1 MEQSPSG
8 NQLSHYLSG
17 PLGSRAAQELSELF
31 TVPEHRQQ
39 IIALLA
45 ELQETSRKLF
55 EVAVNAIPELIRR
68 CEPGIIIPWLDLTV
82 CLAASSGATTLK
94 YLRESP
100 LILGVLENERTRSA
114 VLAASLEIADGNSA
128 YAPNCAFEFFR
139 KTPELLL
146 VIPQSDL
153 LAWGELGLELAEW
166 DFVLAVEF
174 FKESPRIAEALSLTL
189 VRNWIQLSLKLVTEN
204 SLGKPDYVGTLEFF
218 RSSPGLL
225 KDVADP
231 DVRRQVVDLASLLAD
246 QSPEHALSFLAE
258 APHIV
263 GELPNREWQMRVLQY
278 GCLVAA
284 KDSATTL
291 AYFRRCPDVFRLM
304 TKAEEMHEAFHAW
317 FQGGM
322 EVLAY
327 SIEGARAF
335 FSLDTDKALRSI
347 TQAMNGVALRQVI
360 RSLQM
365 FARMIA
371 GDDIAL
377 QASRDE
383 GRDSA
388 APRQHDESSHGNSS
402 RAARQQIR
410 LSHDKKTLSLPSLV
424 NRYPTRD
431 ENYRWYAVATAH
443 AMGRL
448 AFGTY
453 RVNLESLQDLVE
465 AVRLRYADPG
475 HAPPPTPTHSV
486 DDIFQCY
493 PQTGVIHDIWRMLED
508 ARVQY
513 LLKHEYPGFGD
524 DFARLAG
531 ETVTTRS
538 VLHGMTAR
546 EMVIDALWLLC
557 AGDERA
563 QQWPEA
569 LLSVIREV
577 WEIAQGVFRQNAT
590 AEDAI
595 RLADRIYQVLDRR
608 IGVFRVTEPI
618 DIERESQETADLGPG
633 PRAAEEIVD
642 EYRPITN
649 WSYRGTIDP
658 RMVGRSVE
666 AGETATAIELPM
678 ASDVSER
685 GARRQGHPHR
695 AGEQGR
701 DQTDSPQADDS
712 LAASKIDQWLHV
724 GHAGSA
730 HASSKV
736 ARTFFYDEWDGSL
749 QDYRTSWCR
758 VVERVGEEGTQD
770 FAHATLEKH
779 GPMVRLLRRYFETI
793 RPMAFR
799 KLYQQEDGEEID
811 VDAIIKRV
819 TDRRGGADSSERV
832 YIRRDTRERHVAS
845 AFLFDMS
852 GSTGRHVQ
860 GGAQRVIDIER
871 EGMVLLAEALE
882 AIGDQYALYGF
893 SGQGRRSVE
902 FIVLK
907 EFSDGPGYRLQQ
919 RIEAVRPLNQNRDG
933 AAIRH
938 AAHKLVQCA
947 ARHRLLILIS
957 DGRPL
962 DDGYADEYALED
974 TKMALREARQVGI
987 LPFCLTVDRE
997 ASAYLRRMYGDVLY
1011 TILDD
1016 IARLPERLPKLYRQ
1030 LTKS

>member
-1 MEQSPSG
+1 MEPSSSG
-8 NQLSHYLSG
+8 DRLIHYLSG
-17 PLGSRAAQELSELF
+17 PLDSRAAQELSELF

-55 EVAVNAIPELIRR
+55 EEAINAMPELIRR
-68 CEPGIIIPWLDLTV
+68 CGPGIIVPWLDLTV

-100 LILGVLENERTRSA
+100 LILGVLDNAETRA
-114 VLAASLEIADGNSA
+114 TVLTASLEIADGHSA
-128 YAPNCAFEFFR
+128 YAANCAFEFFR
-139 KTPELLL
+139 KAPELLL

-225 KDVADP
+225 RDVADP
-231 DVRRQVVDLASLLAD
+231 DVRRQVVELASLLAD

-263 GELPNREWQMRVLQY
+263 GELPNREWQMRVLQF
-278 GCLVAA
+278 GCLIAD

-327 SIEGARAF
+327 SIQGARAF

-383 GRDSA
+383 GRDNA
-388 APRQHDESSHGNSS
+388 APQQHDESSHGSSS
-402 RAARQQIR
+402 RAARQQVR
-410 LSHDKKTLSLPSLV
+410 LSHDKKTLYLPSLV
-424 NRYPTRD
+424 NRYSTRD

-475 HAPPPTPTHSV
+475 HAPPPTPTDSV
-486 DDIFQCY
+486 DDIFQYY
-493 PQTGVIHDIWRMLED
+493 PQHGVIHDIWRILED
-508 ARVQY
+508 ARVEY
-513 LLKHEYPGFGD
+513 LLKQEYPGFGD

-531 ETVTTRS
+531 EAVTTRS

-546 EMVIDALWLLC
+546 EMVINALWLLC
-557 AGDERA
+557 AGERRA
-563 QQWPEA
+563 QQLPQA

-577 WEIAQGVFRQNAT
+577 WEIAQGVFRQNAA

-595 RLADRIYQVLDRR
+595 RLADRIYEVLDRR

-633 PRAAEEIVD
+633 PRAAEEIVG

-666 AGETATAIELPM
+666 AGETATVIEPPM

-695 AGEQGR
+695 PGEQGR
-701 DQTDSPQADDS
+701 DQAGSPQVDDS
-712 LAASKIDQWLHV
+712 LAASKIDQWLHASQ
-724 GHAGSA
+724 AGSA
-730 HASSKV
+730 HASSKA

-749 QDYRTSWCR
+749 QDYRTGWCR

-819 TDRRGGADSSERV
+819 TDRRGGVDSSERV

-845 AFLFDMS
+845 AFLFDAS

-907 EFSDGPGYRLQQ
+907 EFSDGPGYRLHQ

-974 TKMALREARQVGI
+974 TKMALREARQLGI